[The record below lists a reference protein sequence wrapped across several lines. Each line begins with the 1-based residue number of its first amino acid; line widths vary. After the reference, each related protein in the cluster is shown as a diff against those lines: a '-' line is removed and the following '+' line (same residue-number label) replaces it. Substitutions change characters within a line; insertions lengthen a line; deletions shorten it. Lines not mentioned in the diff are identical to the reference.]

1 MKFYDWSIGPNPRR
15 VRMFLAEKGIEI
27 PTEEAGYPDKPF
39 LRPEFLDAHAHRRVP
54 LLVLDDGTEIGEAM
68 AICRYLEELHPD
80 PPLFGRTPEE
90 RAEIDMWERLCEWEG
105 MHALS
110 EAFRNARRSFADR
123 GLAGYRGTVRQIPE
137 LIERG
142 QARALEFYGKLNGRL
157 ESREF
162 IVGDW
167 FSVADITALCT
178 VDFGPLCDLAIP
190 DDMPYLNRWHDAV
203 AARPSAKS

>member
-39 LRPEFLDAHAHRRVP
+39 LLPEFLDAHQHRRVP

-90 RAEIDMWERLCEWEG
+90 RAEVDMWERLAEWEG

-110 EAFRNARRSFADR
+110 EAFRNARRSFTDR
-123 GLAGYRGTVRQIPE
+123 GLAGYRETIPQIPE
-137 LIERG
+137 LVERG
-142 QARALEFYGKLNGRL
+142 RGRAREFYGKLNDRL
-157 ESREF
+157 ETRDF
-162 IVGDW
+162 IAGDTL
-167 FSVADITALCT
+167 SVADITVLCT
-178 VDFGPLCDLAIP
+178 VDFGPICDLAIP
-190 DDMPYLNRWHDAV
+190 DEMPYLKRWHEAV
-203 AARPSAKS
+203 SARPSAKI